1 MTIVQQK
8 DTTYTKLFVGGLPY
22 HTTDQSLREY
32 FKQFGDIDE
41 AVVITDRQTGK
52 SRGYG
57 FVTMAER
64 SAAERIC
71 KDPNPIID
79 GRKANVNLAYLGAK
93 PRIQATELLAALP
106 FGLKAGFGLPGCSF
120 GGQLLGFPQHIYPTA
135 AYFAASPGAAYP
147 LASPYAPA
155 AQSAVGPVLPSA
167 APAAG
172 QFFDY
177 AAALHGCYGPATVSG
192 GSATMH
198 SPTGYETSV
207 GGNPYAIA
215 AAFGQPGAVSAA
227 GGGGVGAGTYL
238 VATAAGPATAAMM
251 GAHDGGLACP
261 GTLYTTTPYVG
272 PPQPMTHFPTAIHY
286 QQ

>member
-1 MTIVQQK
+1 MSVERRRALNFAVEMTTIVQQK

-22 HTTDQSLREY
+22 HTTDQTLREY
-32 FKQFGDIDE
+32 FKQFGDIEE

-106 FGLKAGFGLPGCSF
+106 FGLKAGFGLPGCGF
-120 GGQLLGFPQHIYPTA
+120 GGQFISIPQQIYPAT
-135 AYFAASPGAAYP
+135 YFSPTPSPSATVAYP
-147 LASPYAPA
+147 LGPTYSP
-155 AQSAVGPVLPSA
+155 AVVPTSSGP
-167 APAAG
+167 
-172 QFFDY
+172 FFDPY
-177 AAALHGCYGPATVSG
+177 AAAVHGCYPTSALPTAMHAPELGSPAG
-192 GSATMH
+192 GFDPAA
-198 SPTGYETSV
+198 Y
-207 GGNPYAIA
+207 
-215 AAFGQPGAVSAA
+215 AAFAAAA
-227 GGGGVGAGTYL
+227 GGHNAAGYQLIAAPGNHESLQNGVFPSQAFAAPPTALTHY
-238 VATAAGPATAAMM
+238 ATA
-251 GAHDGGLACP
+251 
-261 GTLYTTTPYVG
+261 V
-272 PPQPMTHFPTAIHY
+272 HY

>member
-1 MTIVQQK
+1 MTTIVQQK

-32 FKQFGDIDE
+32 FKQFGDIEE

-79 GRKANVNLAYLGAK
+79 GRKANINLAYLGAK

-106 FGLKAGFGLPGCSF
+106 FGLKAGFGLPGCGF
-120 GGQLLGFPQHIYPTA
+120 GGQFVSIPQQLYPATYFGPSPTPNTTVAYQLGAPY
-135 AYFAASPGAAYP
+135 SPGVAVT
-147 LASPYAPA
+147 ASSAPA
-155 AQSAVGPVLPSA
+155 FYES
-167 APAAG
+167 
-172 QFFDY
+172 Y
-177 AAALHGCYGPATVSG
+177 AAVHGCYPPAGLQTTISAPGYGGLAGFEPAAYAAFAAAAAQAANGPA
-192 GSATMH
+192 
-198 SPTGYETSV
+198 GYQL
-207 GGNPYAIA
+207 I
-215 AAFGQPGAVSAA
+215 
-227 GGGGVGAGTYL
+227 
-238 VATAAGPATAAMM
+238 AGPASHESLTA
-251 GAHDGGLACP
+251 G
-261 GTLYTTTPYVG
+261 PYSTQAFAA
-272 PPQPMTHFPTAIHY
+272 PPTALTHYATAVHY